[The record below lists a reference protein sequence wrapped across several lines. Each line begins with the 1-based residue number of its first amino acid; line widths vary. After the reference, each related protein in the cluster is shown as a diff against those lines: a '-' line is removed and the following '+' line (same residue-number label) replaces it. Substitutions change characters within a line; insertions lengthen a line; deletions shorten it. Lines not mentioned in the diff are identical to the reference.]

1 MNKNSKAVAQ
11 MRKEGINAFT
21 KSNGNLGTFVNVVG
35 KCGQHYDLKLTF
47 SEVEKWADLYDK
59 AVEEARV
66 QEMRDTDPFEVLE
79 EIARIFHHLGWNLG
93 PNGGQDTS
101 FIESSERY
109 LEMVYRAFNPI
120 YKK

>member
-1 MNKNSKAVAQ
+1 MNKNLKAAAQ

-21 KSNGNLGTFVNVVG
+21 AGNGTLGTFVNVMG

-66 QEMRDTDPFEVLE
+66 QEMKDTDPYEILE
-79 EIARIFHHLGWNLG
+79 EIARIFHHLGWHLG
-93 PNGGQDTS
+93 ECGAHETD
-101 FIESSERY
+101 FVESSDKY
-109 LEMVYRAFNPI
+109 LELVYRAFNPI